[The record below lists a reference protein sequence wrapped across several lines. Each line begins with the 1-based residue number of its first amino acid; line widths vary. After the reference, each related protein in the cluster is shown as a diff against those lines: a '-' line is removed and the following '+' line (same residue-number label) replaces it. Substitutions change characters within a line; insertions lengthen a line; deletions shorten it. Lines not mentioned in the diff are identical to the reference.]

1 MNLLKIEIDEI
12 HCGGATVKMPIDFDI
27 HTNHWLGVHG
37 GALAALADTVMGITG
52 ASVGEVV
59 QTLSSISILSA
70 ICQVRGRRSLK
81 SQVKHHGQ
89 TTMVIMAEMTDE
101 QNNLLVAI
109 IVDYAL
115 SPDILMKY
123 PENGNEGAK
132 YYKHFWVWKS
142 PHYLYHCAMN
152 PNSVIAAISNV

>member
-1 MNLLKIEIDEI
+1 MNTVTDVAAHIKQIWSSSAFMNLLKIEIDEI

-59 QTLSSISILSA
+59 QTLSFNINFISNLPGTGTA
-70 ICQVRGRRSLK
+70 IVK

-101 QNNLLVAI
+101 QNNLLAAI
-109 IVDYAL
+109 TTTML

-123 PENGNEGAK
+123 PENGNE
-132 YYKHFWVWKS
+132 V
-142 PHYLYHCAMN
+142 
-152 PNSVIAAISNV
+152 

>member
-1 MNLLKIEIDEI
+1 MNTVIDVADHIKQIWSSSAFMNLLKIEIDEI

-37 GALAALADTVMGITG
+37 GALAALADAVMGITG

-59 QTLSSISILSA
+59 QTLSFNINFISNLPGTGMA
-70 ICQVRGRRSLK
+70 IVK

-101 QNNLLVAI
+101 QNNLL
-109 IVDYAL
+109 
-115 SPDILMKY
+115 
-123 PENGNEGAK
+123 
-132 YYKHFWVWKS
+132 
-142 PHYLYHCAMN
+142 
-152 PNSVIAAISNV
+152 AAI

>member
-1 MNLLKIEIDEI
+1 MNTVTDVAAHIKQIWSSSAFMNLLKIEIDEI

-37 GALAALADTVMGITG
+37 GALAALADAVMGITG

-59 QTLSSISILSA
+59 QTLSFNINFISNLPGTGTA
-70 ICQVRGRRSLK
+70 IVK

-101 QNNLLVAI
+101 QNNLLA
-109 IVDYAL
+109 ALRRLCL
-115 SPDILMKY
+115 SPDILMIY
-123 PENGNEGAK
+123 PENGNEGMK
-132 YYKHFWVWKS
+132 Y
-142 PHYLYHCAMN
+142 
-152 PNSVIAAISNV
+152 

>member
-37 GALAALADTVMGITG
+37 GALAALADAGMGLTG
-52 ASVGEVV
+52 ASVGEVG
-59 QTLSSISILSA
+59 QTLSFNINFISNLPGTGTA
-70 ICQVRGRRSLK
+70 IVK

-101 QNNLLVAI
+101 QNNLL
-109 IVDYAL
+109 
-115 SPDILMKY
+115 
-123 PENGNEGAK
+123 
-132 YYKHFWVWKS
+132 
-142 PHYLYHCAMN
+142 
-152 PNSVIAAISNV
+152 AAITTSMFIAGHINEIPREW

>member
-1 MNLLKIEIDEI
+1 MNTVTDVADHIKQIWSSSAFMNLLKIEIDEI

-37 GALAALADTVMGITG
+37 GALAALADAVMGITG

-59 QTLSSISILSA
+59 QTLSFNINFISNLPGTGMA
-70 ICQVRGRRSLK
+70 IVK

-101 QNNLLVAI
+101 QNNLLAVITTTMFIA
-109 IVDYAL
+109 
-115 SPDILMKY
+115 
-123 PENGNEGAK
+123 GHFNEIPRE
-132 YYKHFWVWKS
+132 W
-142 PHYLYHCAMN
+142 
-152 PNSVIAAISNV
+152 

>member
-1 MNLLKIEIDEI
+1 MNTVTDVAAHIKQIWSSSAFMNLLKIEIDEI

-59 QTLSSISILSA
+59 QTLSFNINFISNLPGTGTA
-70 ICQVRGRRSLK
+70 IVK
-81 SQVKHHGQ
+81 SQVKHPGQ

-101 QNNLLVAI
+101 QNNLL
-109 IVDYAL
+109 
-115 SPDILMKY
+115 
-123 PENGNEGAK
+123 
-132 YYKHFWVWKS
+132 
-142 PHYLYHCAMN
+142 
-152 PNSVIAAISNV
+152 AAITTTMFIAGHFNEIPREW

>member
-1 MNLLKIEIDEI
+1 MNTVTDVAAHIKQIWSSSAFMNLLKIEIDEI

-37 GALAALADTVMGITG
+37 GALAALADAVMGITG

-59 QTLSSISILSA
+59 QTLSFNINFISNLPGTGTA
-70 ICQVRGRRSLK
+70 IVK

-101 QNNLLVAI
+101 QNNLL
-109 IVDYAL
+109 
-115 SPDILMKY
+115 
-123 PENGNEGAK
+123 
-132 YYKHFWVWKS
+132 
-142 PHYLYHCAMN
+142 
-152 PNSVIAAISNV
+152 AAITTTMFIAGHCNEIPREW

>member
-1 MNLLKIEIDEI
+1 MNTVTDVAAHIKQIWSSSAFMNLLKVEIDEI

-37 GALAALADTVMGITG
+37 GALAALADAVMGITG

-59 QTLSSISILSA
+59 QTLSFNINFISNLPGTGTA
-70 ICQVRGRRSLK
+70 IVK

-101 QNNLLVAI
+101 QNNLLSAI
-109 IVDYAL
+109 TTTMFIA
-115 SPDILMKY
+115 
-123 PENGNEGAK
+123 GHFNEIPRE
-132 YYKHFWVWKS
+132 W
-142 PHYLYHCAMN
+142 
-152 PNSVIAAISNV
+152 

>member
-1 MNLLKIEIDEI
+1 MNTVTDVAAHIKQIWSSSAFMNLLKIEIDEI

-59 QTLSSISILSA
+59 QTLSFNINFISNLPGTGTA
-70 ICQVRGRRSLK
+70 IVK

-101 QNNLLVAI
+101 QNNLL
-109 IVDYAL
+109 
-115 SPDILMKY
+115 
-123 PENGNEGAK
+123 
-132 YYKHFWVWKS
+132 
-142 PHYLYHCAMN
+142 
-152 PNSVIAAISNV
+152 AAITTTMFIAGLFNEIPREW

>member
-1 MNLLKIEIDEI
+1 MNTVTDVAAHIKQIWSSSAFMNLLKIEIDEI

-37 GALAALADTVMGITG
+37 GALAALADAVMGITG

-59 QTLSSISILSA
+59 QTLSFNINFISNLPGTGTA
-70 ICQVRGRRSLK
+70 IVK

-101 QNNLLVAI
+101 QNNLL
-109 IVDYAL
+109 
-115 SPDILMKY
+115 
-123 PENGNEGAK
+123 
-132 YYKHFWVWKS
+132 
-142 PHYLYHCAMN
+142 
-152 PNSVIAAISNV
+152 AAITTTMFIPGYFNEIPREW

>member
-1 MNLLKIEIDEI
+1 MNTVTDVAAHIKQIWSSSAFMNLLKVEIDEI

-37 GALAALADTVMGITG
+37 GALAALADAVMGITG

-59 QTLSSISILSA
+59 QTLSFNINFISNLPGTGTA
-70 ICQVRGRRSLK
+70 IVK

-109 IVDYAL
+109 TTTMFIA
-115 SPDILMKY
+115 
-123 PENGNEGAK
+123 GHFNEIPRE
-132 YYKHFWVWKS
+132 W
-142 PHYLYHCAMN
+142 
-152 PNSVIAAISNV
+152 

>member
-1 MNLLKIEIDEI
+1 MNTVTDVAAHIKQIWSSSAFMNLLKIEIDEI

-37 GALAALADTVMGITG
+37 GALAALADAVMGITG

-59 QTLSSISILSA
+59 QTLSFNINFISNLPGTGMA
-70 ICQVRGRRSLK
+70 IVK

-101 QNNLLVAI
+101 QGKLL
-109 IVDYAL
+109 
-115 SPDILMKY
+115 
-123 PENGNEGAK
+123 
-132 YYKHFWVWKS
+132 
-142 PHYLYHCAMN
+142 
-152 PNSVIAAISNV
+152 AAITTTMFIAGHFNEIPREW

>member
-1 MNLLKIEIDEI
+1 MNTVTDVAAHIKQIWSSSAFMNLLKIEIDEI

-59 QTLSSISILSA
+59 QTLSFNINFISNLPGTGTA
-70 ICQVRGRRSLK
+70 IVK

-101 QNNLLVAI
+101 QNNLLAVITTTMFIA
-109 IVDYAL
+109 
-115 SPDILMKY
+115 
-123 PENGNEGAK
+123 GHFNEIPRE
-132 YYKHFWVWKS
+132 W
-142 PHYLYHCAMN
+142 
-152 PNSVIAAISNV
+152 

>member
-1 MNLLKIEIDEI
+1 MNTVTDVAAHIKQIWSSSAFMNLLKVEIDEI

-37 GALAALADTVMGITG
+37 GALAALADAVMGITG

-59 QTLSSISILSA
+59 QTLSVNINFISNLPGTGTA
-70 ICQVRGRRSLK
+70 IVK

-101 QNNLLVAI
+101 QNNLLA
-109 IVDYAL
+109 ALRRLCL
-115 SPDILMKY
+115 SPDILMRY
-123 PENGNEGAK
+123 PENGNEGMK
-132 YYKHFWVWKS
+132 Y
-142 PHYLYHCAMN
+142 
-152 PNSVIAAISNV
+152 

>member
-1 MNLLKIEIDEI
+1 MNTVTDVAAHIKQIWSSSAFMNLLKIEIDEI

-37 GALAALADTVMGITG
+37 GALAALADAVMGITG

-59 QTLSSISILSA
+59 QTLSFNINFISNLPGTGTA
-70 ICQVRGRRSLK
+70 IVK

-101 QNNLLVAI
+101 QNNLLA
-109 IVDYAL
+109 
-115 SPDILMKY
+115 DITTTMFIA
-123 PENGNEGAK
+123 GHFNEIPRE
-132 YYKHFWVWKS
+132 W
-142 PHYLYHCAMN
+142 
-152 PNSVIAAISNV
+152 

>member
-1 MNLLKIEIDEI
+1 MNTVTDVADHIKQIWSSSAFMNLLKIEIDEI

-37 GALAALADTVMGITG
+37 GALAALADAVMGITG

-59 QTLSSISILSA
+59 QTLSFNINFISNLPGTGTA
-70 ICQVRGRRSLK
+70 IVK

-101 QNNLLVAI
+101 QGKLL
-109 IVDYAL
+109 
-115 SPDILMKY
+115 
-123 PENGNEGAK
+123 
-132 YYKHFWVWKS
+132 
-142 PHYLYHCAMN
+142 
-152 PNSVIAAISNV
+152 AAITTTMFIAGHFNEIPREW

>member
-1 MNLLKIEIDEI
+1 MNTVTDVAAHIKQIWSSSAFMNLLKIEIDEI

-37 GALAALADTVMGITG
+37 GALAALADAVMGITG

-59 QTLSSISILSA
+59 QTLSFNINFISNLPGTGTA
-70 ICQVRGRRSLK
+70 IVK

-101 QNNLLVAI
+101 QNNLL
-109 IVDYAL
+109 
-115 SPDILMKY
+115 
-123 PENGNEGAK
+123 
-132 YYKHFWVWKS
+132 
-142 PHYLYHCAMN
+142 
-152 PNSVIAAISNV
+152 AAITMTMFIAGYFNEIPREW

>member
-1 MNLLKIEIDEI
+1 MNTVTDVAAHIKQIWSSSAFMNLLKIEIDEI

-37 GALAALADTVMGITG
+37 GALAALADAVMGITG

-59 QTLSSISILSA
+59 QTLSFNINFISNLPGTGTA
-70 ICQVRGRRSLK
+70 IVK

-101 QNNLLVAI
+101 QNNLL
-109 IVDYAL
+109 
-115 SPDILMKY
+115 
-123 PENGNEGAK
+123 
-132 YYKHFWVWKS
+132 
-142 PHYLYHCAMN
+142 
-152 PNSVIAAISNV
+152 AAITTTMFIDGYFNEIPREW

>member
-1 MNLLKIEIDEI
+1 MNTVTDVAAHIKQIWSSSAFMNLLTIEIDEI

-37 GALAALADTVMGITG
+37 GALAALADAVMGITG

-59 QTLSSISILSA
+59 QTLSFNINFISNLPGTGTA
-70 ICQVRGRRSLK
+70 IVK

-101 QNNLLVAI
+101 QNKLL
-109 IVDYAL
+109 
-115 SPDILMKY
+115 
-123 PENGNEGAK
+123 
-132 YYKHFWVWKS
+132 
-142 PHYLYHCAMN
+142 
-152 PNSVIAAISNV
+152 AAITTTMFIAGHFNEIPREW

>member
-1 MNLLKIEIDEI
+1 MNTVTDVAAHIKQIWSSSAFMNLLKVEIDEI

-52 ASVGEVV
+52 ASVGGVV
-59 QTLSSISILSA
+59 QTLSFNINFISNLPGTGTA
-70 ICQVRGRRSLK
+70 IVK

-101 QNNLLVAI
+101 QNNLLATI
-109 IVDYAL
+109 TTTMFIA
-115 SPDILMKY
+115 
-123 PENGNEGAK
+123 GHFNEIPRE
-132 YYKHFWVWKS
+132 W
-142 PHYLYHCAMN
+142 
-152 PNSVIAAISNV
+152 

>member
-1 MNLLKIEIDEI
+1 MNTVTDVAAHIKQIWSSSAFMNLLKIEIDEI

-37 GALAALADTVMGITG
+37 GALAALADAVMGITG

-59 QTLSSISILSA
+59 QTLSFNINFISNLPGTGTA
-70 ICQVRGRRSLK
+70 IVK

-101 QNNLLVAI
+101 QNNLL
-109 IVDYAL
+109 
-115 SPDILMKY
+115 
-123 PENGNEGAK
+123 
-132 YYKHFWVWKS
+132 
-142 PHYLYHCAMN
+142 
-152 PNSVIAAISNV
+152 AAITTTMFIVGHFNEIPREW

>member
-1 MNLLKIEIDEI
+1 MNTVTDVAAHIKQIWSSSAFMNLLKIEIDEI

-37 GALAALADTVMGITG
+37 GALAALADAVMGITG

-59 QTLSSISILSA
+59 QTLSFNINFISNLPGTGTA
-70 ICQVRGRRSLK
+70 IVK

-101 QNNLLVAI
+101 QNNLL
-109 IVDYAL
+109 
-115 SPDILMKY
+115 
-123 PENGNEGAK
+123 
-132 YYKHFWVWKS
+132 
-142 PHYLYHCAMN
+142 
-152 PNSVIAAISNV
+152 AAITTTMFIA

>member
-1 MNLLKIEIDEI
+1 MNTVTDVAAHIKQIWSSSAFMNLLKIEIDEI

-37 GALAALADTVMGITG
+37 GALAALADAVMGITG

-59 QTLSSISILSA
+59 QTLSFNINFISNLPGTGTA
-70 ICQVRGRRSLK
+70 IVK

-101 QNNLLVAI
+101 QNNLL
-109 IVDYAL
+109 
-115 SPDILMKY
+115 
-123 PENGNEGAK
+123 
-132 YYKHFWVWKS
+132 
-142 PHYLYHCAMN
+142 
-152 PNSVIAAISNV
+152 AAITTTMFIAEHFNEIPREW